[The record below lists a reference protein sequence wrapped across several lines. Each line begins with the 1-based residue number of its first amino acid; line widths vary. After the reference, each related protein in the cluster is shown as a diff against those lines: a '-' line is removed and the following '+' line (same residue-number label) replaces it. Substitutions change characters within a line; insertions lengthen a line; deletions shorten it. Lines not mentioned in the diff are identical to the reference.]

1 MTVKKY
7 TTKDSL
13 GFWIT
18 LLART
23 IERDFENRI
32 KSFGVSRTG
41 YAILNSIENGDCST
55 PASIATYLGV
65 NRAAATRHLNRLDNK
80 DFIVRVKNEGDG
92 RSFRIVLTKQG
103 KRVLSSLVKESQNT
117 NKKVLK
123 KINNQEAESLLK
135 TIKLI
140 IENDYLPPRKL

>member
-32 KSFGVSRTG
+32 KSYGVSRIG
-41 YAILNSIENGDCST
+41 YAILSSIENGDCST

-65 NRAAATRHLNRLDNK
+65 DRAAVTRHLDRLDNK
-80 DFIVRVKNEGDG
+80 DFIVRIKSDGDA
-92 RSFRIVLTKQG
+92 RSFRIELTKQG
-103 KRVLSSLVKESQNT
+103 KKVQSLLAKESQNT

-140 IENDYLPPRKL
+140 IADDYLPAKKL